1 MNPMRPRPAPKKHGT
16 RLDHGPKPASPK
28 QASPKQA
35 SPKQASPKQASPKPK
50 PKPAPKIRRVN
61 PEPVPE
67 PMVEVKHRPAPVPTP
82 KSRRRRRAH
91 SMNHVSSRVHNSP
104 MTEES
109 LEKTRNMRTHVQGR
123 KLANLLNRSRKTK
136 NNVRKAENESVA
148 SLKNLVD
155 IRQKYQLKRFNMNR
169 FTQKGVTLKDRRKRD
184 RITFSS
190 MNSVV
195 KPSMNSVVKPI
206 EPRSIPRRIAERK
219 EKEKERLG
227 RSTVSRDMFQAFKQN
242 QPELNLPRS
251 LDENV
256 NLKESAPVSL
266 SLNDNMNEN
275 TYQQIQ
281 GRYAH
286 SRDKPS
292 RKSRS

>member
-1 MNPMRPRPAPKKHGT
+1 
-16 RLDHGPKPASPK
+16 
-28 QASPKQA
+28 
-35 SPKQASPKQASPKPK
+35 
-50 PKPAPKIRRVN
+50 
-61 PEPVPE
+61 
-67 PMVEVKHRPAPVPTP
+67 MVEVKHRPAPVPTP
-82 KSRRRRRAH
+82 KSRRRHRAH

-104 MTEES
+104 LTEES

-148 SLKNLVD
+148 SIKNLVD
-155 IRQKYQLKRFNMNR
+155 IRQKYQLKRFNINR

-184 RITFSS
+184 RITFS
-190 MNSVV
+190 
-195 KPSMNSVVKPI
+195 SMNSVVKPI

-227 RSTVSRDMFQAFKQN
+227 RSTVSREMFQAFKQN

-256 NLKESAPVSL
+256 PLKASAPVSL

-286 SRDKPS
+286 SRVKPS